1 MVRLF
6 TDIATNEVYVLMGY
20 IHCCAGLRKTRSFEL
35 VPAEGF
41 VVCKL
46 DKLVKC
52 PVCGHYVIQ
61 LTRLDNSKSVS
72 VVRMTNS
79 KAKKFWKKI
88 KNEILY
94 EEKDY
99 DYTKMKGSFYL
110 NYNEY
115 GIKKRCYS
123 NLSNMKLGIS

>member
-1 MVRLF
+1 
-6 TDIATNEVYVLMGY
+6 MGY
-20 IHCCAGLRKTRSFEL
+20 IHCCAGLRKARSFEL
-35 VPAEGF
+35 SPAEGF

-46 DKLVKC
+46 DRLVCC

-61 LTRLDNSKSVS
+61 LTRLDLSNTVS
-72 VVRMTNS
+72 VVRFTNT
-79 KAKKFWKKI
+79 KAKKFWKKVK
-88 KNEILY
+88 KNILY

-99 DYTKMKGSFYL
+99 DYSSQKGCFYL